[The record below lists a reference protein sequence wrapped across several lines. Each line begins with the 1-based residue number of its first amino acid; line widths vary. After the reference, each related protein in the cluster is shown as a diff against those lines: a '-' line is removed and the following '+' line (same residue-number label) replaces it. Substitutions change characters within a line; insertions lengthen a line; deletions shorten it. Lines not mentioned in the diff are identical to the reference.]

1 MKKRVLGLIA
11 AALAAVSLVS
21 FAGCEV
27 GFNADKAITVIVR
40 EAGSGT
46 RAAFDEAVTDGNG
59 NFLVSKD
66 ANGNPV
72 YHSVKTAE

>member
-1 MKKRVLGLIA
+1 MKKRVLGLVA

-40 EAGSGT
+40 EAAAE
-46 RAAFDEAVTDGNG
+46 RAR
-59 NFLVSKD
+59 
-66 ANGNPV
+66 
-72 YHSVKTAE
+72 HSTKP